1 MGSSPRWQRLANGQ
15 LARSSFDSPMYRTTL
30 ALLMFALSPAVP
42 AQTANPHNGTW
53 KVLLEGFPVPGLQGT
68 VVVKDEGGTYTMT
81 SSSRTDACVGIGAP
95 ITVQAAS
102 PDELVFKV
110 NRSKVLTGCSDF
122 TWKFKNVDDK
132 TMKAQLTEGLSVT
145 LTRN

>member
-1 MGSSPRWQRLANGQ
+1 MKAGP
-15 LARSSFDSPMYRTTL
+15 
-30 ALLMFALSPAVP
+30 
-42 AQTANPHNGTW
+42 
-53 KVLLEGFPVPGLQGT
+53 
-68 VVVKDEGGTYTMT
+68 YTMT

-110 NRSKVLTGCSDF
+110 DRSKVLTGCSDF

-132 TMKAQLTEGLSVT
+132 KMKAQLTEGRSVT